1 MGARLGPRPRRG
13 GQVRQCGGS
22 PYLSRAGQVGT
33 GGDFGQRQRAA
44 GSPAG
49 PGQQDGT
56 DRPALRLSSAETAP
70 DSVLTLTTFSPWGMA
85 PSTSEQLP
93 AGARK
98 TVAPASRAPIIFCW
112 IPPMG
117 WTAPAAV
124 ISPVPA
130 MNLPSVRFSAL
141 ILSMIP
147 SANIMPALGPPIWPI
162 WIVTLNGNWYW
173 SCTTTPRMGL
183 PSTTLAVSWTCWLV
197 PPRLTVTVIGLAA
210 SALISVVSW
219 LVPVTAFP

>member
-33 GGDFGQRQRAA
+33 GGDFEQRQQAA
-44 GSPAG
+44 GRPSG

-70 DSVLTLTTFSPWGMA
+70 DSVLTLTTFSPLGMA

-112 IPPMG
+112 MPPMG

-124 ISPVPA
+124 ISPV
-130 MNLPSVRFSAL
+130 
-141 ILSMIP
+141 
-147 SANIMPALGPPIWPI
+147 
-162 WIVTLNGNWYW
+162 
-173 SCTTTPRMGL
+173 PRMGL

-219 LVPVTAFP
+219 LVPVTAFPST